1 MIRRRVRKAS
11 SRIGHQCRIA
21 ARRAKACTHLDI
33 DFGPGWDN
41 PCRYFQS
48 PKFFIFCENLH
59 VTQSCPSTGA
69 AVSISIAVLTH
80 NETREF
86 KWLMGSLEV
95 AKELIDE
102 IVIVDDYSDVEFL
115 NVVQSFKVDWP
126 IKFFQRRLNKN
137 FAAQRNFAKSQ
148 CTGRLIFFL
157 DADEIPSARILAGL
171 PALLAWMESNDV
183 DVCYLPRLNIV
194 TREEEI
200 RDPLTVTPKDTIFSS
215 WEDQLRI
222 LRNLSKLK
230 FVKRIDEGLY
240 GFEGVYRFPQS

>member
-11 SRIGHQCRIA
+11 SRISHQCRIA
-21 ARRAKACTHLDI
+21 ARRAKAWAHLDI

-115 NVVQSFKVDWP
+115 DVVQSFKVDWP
-126 IKFFQRRLNKN
+126 IKFFQRRLNKS
-137 FAAQRNFAKSQ
+137 FAAQRNFASHNAQ
-148 CTGRLIFFL
+148 V
-157 DADEIPSARILAGL
+157 
-171 PALLAWMESNDV
+171 ALSSF
-183 DVCYLPRLNIV
+183 R
-194 TREEEI
+194 TRT
-200 RDPLTVTPKDTIFSS
+200 RFRV
-215 WEDQLRI
+215 R
-222 LRNLSKLK
+222 
-230 FVKRIDEGLY
+230 
-240 GFEGVYRFPQS
+240 GFW